1 MSNFPKHELGQTLM
15 LALSDFQRRLDADL
29 AQRGIRGIRAR
40 HRRVF
45 MHLERDGASRS
56 VDLAEKIG
64 VRPQSMMK
72 TIHELE
78 SSGLVRRCADPSDS
92 RAKLVEFTE
101 EGQTL
106 IDELTRSTET
116 VWEQYAAR
124 AGQDELEQA
133 VHLLRTLPSPKVE
146 GVSHDG

>member
-1 MSNFPKHELGQTLM
+1 MKNFPKHELGQTLM
-15 LALSDFQRRLDADL
+15 LALIDFQRRLDADF
-29 AQRGIRGIRAR
+29 AERDVRGIRAR
-40 HRRVF
+40 HRKVF

-78 SSGLVRRCADPSDS
+78 DSGLVRRCADPSDC
-92 RAKLVEFTE
+92 RAKLVAFTE
-101 EGQTL
+101 EGKTL

-116 VWEQYAAR
+116 VWDQYAALT
-124 AGQDELEQA
+124 GKGELEQA
-133 VHLLRTLPSPKVE
+133 MQLLRILPSLGAE
-146 GVSHDG
+146 GAGS